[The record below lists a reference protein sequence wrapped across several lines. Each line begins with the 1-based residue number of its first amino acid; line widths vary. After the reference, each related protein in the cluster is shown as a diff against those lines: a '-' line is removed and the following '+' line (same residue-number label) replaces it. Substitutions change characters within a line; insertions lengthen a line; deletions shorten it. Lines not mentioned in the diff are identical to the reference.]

1 MSTPQVVVAM
11 DWGGTW
17 TRTAVIDRQG
27 EILWQAREP
36 NPQNGTKE
44 EYLSNAEK
52 LLSNAIQQ
60 AGGPVAGIGAAVAG
74 PVEPTTGTFF
84 QPPNLMVLDGI
95 SFKAL
100 WEEAFQVPVWVGN
113 DANLAALGEHYFGA
127 GKESADKGHPV
138 KTLFYVTVSTGV
150 GGGVVDKGSV
160 FLGANGLTA
169 EIGHTMVD
177 TTVDALQCQCGAR
190 GCLEAIASGTGIE
203 RIAKQKLAS
212 GGFPDSALAALDAG
226 LVDSEAVCD
235 AAEKKDSLALSIL
248 EGAVSALA
256 VGLTNV
262 VHLFNPDMIVLGGG
276 VTDGLVKLDLLPEID
291 RQIRDRAMSEL
302 HKEFQLTS
310 ARLGDSVGLAGAA
323 ALVWDQLGVERSPQ
337 NPRVRRLKDVAATHD
352 VYAVPGDVAG
362 LVRGEEQA
370 GVGDV
375 LHGGLAAHGNLFQVL
390 T

>member
-1 MSTPQVVVAM
+1 M
-11 DWGGTW
+11 
-17 TRTAVIDRQG
+17 
-27 EILWQAREP
+27 
-36 NPQNGTKE
+36 
-44 EYLSNAEK
+44 
-52 LLSNAIQQ
+52 SNAIQQ

-226 LVDSEAVCD
+226 LVDSAAVCD

-323 ALVWDQLGVERSPQ
+323 ALVWDQLGVER
-337 NPRVRRLKDVAATHD
+337 
-352 VYAVPGDVAG
+352 
-362 LVRGEEQA
+362 
-370 GVGDV
+370 
-375 LHGGLAAHGNLFQVL
+375 
-390 T
+390 

>member
-127 GKESADKGHPV
+127 GKESADKGRPV

-169 EIGHTMVD
+169 EIGHTLVD

-190 GCLEAIASGTGIE
+190 GCLEAMASGTGIE

-226 LVDSEAVCD
+226 LVDSEAVFD

-291 RQIRDRAMSEL
+291 RQIHDRAMSEL
-302 HKEFQLTS
+302 HKEFQFTS

-323 ALVWDQLGVERSPQ
+323 ALVWDQLGVER
-337 NPRVRRLKDVAATHD
+337 
-352 VYAVPGDVAG
+352 
-362 LVRGEEQA
+362 
-370 GVGDV
+370 
-375 LHGGLAAHGNLFQVL
+375 
-390 T
+390 

>member
-27 EILWQAREP
+27 EILWQARKP

-127 GKESADKGHPV
+127 GKESADKGRPV

-169 EIGHTMVD
+169 EIGHTLVD

-190 GCLEAIASGTGIE
+190 GCLEAMASGTGIE

-226 LVDSEAVCD
+226 LVDSEAVFD
-235 AAEKKDSLALSIL
+235 AAEKNDSLALSIL

-291 RQIRDRAMSEL
+291 RQIHGRAMSEL

-323 ALVWDQLGVERSPQ
+323 ALVWDQLGVER
-337 NPRVRRLKDVAATHD
+337 
-352 VYAVPGDVAG
+352 
-362 LVRGEEQA
+362 
-370 GVGDV
+370 
-375 LHGGLAAHGNLFQVL
+375 
-390 T
+390 

>member
-1 MSTPQVVVAM
+1 M

-27 EILWQAREP
+27 AILWQAREP

-127 GKESADKGHPV
+127 GKESADKGRPV

-169 EIGHTMVD
+169 EIGHTLVD

-190 GCLEAIASGTGIE
+190 GCLEAMASGTGIE

-226 LVDSEAVCD
+226 LVDSEAVFD

-291 RQIRDRAMSEL
+291 RQIHDRAMSEL

-323 ALVWDQLGVERSPQ
+323 ALVWDQLGVER
-337 NPRVRRLKDVAATHD
+337 
-352 VYAVPGDVAG
+352 
-362 LVRGEEQA
+362 
-370 GVGDV
+370 
-375 LHGGLAAHGNLFQVL
+375 
-390 T
+390 

>member
-127 GKESADKGHPV
+127 GKESADKGRPV

-169 EIGHTMVD
+169 EIGHTLVD

-190 GCLEAIASGTGIE
+190 GCLEAMASGTGIE

-226 LVDSEAVCD
+226 LVDSEAVFD

-291 RQIRDRAMSEL
+291 RQIHDRAMSEL

-323 ALVWDQLGVERSPQ
+323 ALVWDQLGVER
-337 NPRVRRLKDVAATHD
+337 
-352 VYAVPGDVAG
+352 
-362 LVRGEEQA
+362 
-370 GVGDV
+370 
-375 LHGGLAAHGNLFQVL
+375 
-390 T
+390 

>member
-27 EILWQAREP
+27 AILWQAREP

-127 GKESADKGHPV
+127 GKESADKGRPV

-169 EIGHTMVD
+169 EIGHTLVD

-190 GCLEAIASGTGIE
+190 GCLEAMASGTGIE

-226 LVDSEAVCD
+226 LVDSEAVFD

-323 ALVWDQLGVERSPQ
+323 ALVWDQLGVER
-337 NPRVRRLKDVAATHD
+337 
-352 VYAVPGDVAG
+352 
-362 LVRGEEQA
+362 
-370 GVGDV
+370 
-375 LHGGLAAHGNLFQVL
+375 
-390 T
+390 

>member
-127 GKESADKGHPV
+127 GKESADKGRPV

-169 EIGHTMVD
+169 EIGHTLVD
-177 TTVDALQCQCGAR
+177 TTVDALQCQCGAS
-190 GCLEAIASGTGIE
+190 GCLEAMASGTGIE

-226 LVDSEAVCD
+226 LVDSEAVFD

-291 RQIRDRAMSEL
+291 RQIHDRAMSEL

-323 ALVWDQLGVERSPQ
+323 ALVWDQLGVER
-337 NPRVRRLKDVAATHD
+337 
-352 VYAVPGDVAG
+352 
-362 LVRGEEQA
+362 
-370 GVGDV
+370 
-375 LHGGLAAHGNLFQVL
+375 
-390 T
+390 

>member
-100 WEEAFQVPVWVGN
+100 WEKAFQVPVWVGN

-127 GKESADKGHPV
+127 GKESADKGRPV

-169 EIGHTMVD
+169 EIGHTLVD

-190 GCLEAIASGTGIE
+190 GCLEAMASGTGIE

-226 LVDSEAVCD
+226 LVDSEAVFD
-235 AAEKKDSLALSIL
+235 AAEKNDSLALSIL

-291 RQIRDRAMSEL
+291 RQIHGRAMSEL

-323 ALVWDQLGVERSPQ
+323 ALVWDQLGVER
-337 NPRVRRLKDVAATHD
+337 
-352 VYAVPGDVAG
+352 
-362 LVRGEEQA
+362 
-370 GVGDV
+370 
-375 LHGGLAAHGNLFQVL
+375 
-390 T
+390 

>member
-100 WEEAFQVPVWVGN
+100 WEKAFQVPVWVGN

-127 GKESADKGHPV
+127 GKESADKGRPV

-169 EIGHTMVD
+169 EIGHTLVD

-190 GCLEAIASGTGIE
+190 GCLEAMASGTGIE

-226 LVDSEAVCD
+226 LVDSEAVFD

-291 RQIRDRAMSEL
+291 RQIHGRAMSEL

-323 ALVWDQLGVERSPQ
+323 ALVWDQLGVER
-337 NPRVRRLKDVAATHD
+337 
-352 VYAVPGDVAG
+352 
-362 LVRGEEQA
+362 
-370 GVGDV
+370 
-375 LHGGLAAHGNLFQVL
+375 
-390 T
+390 

>member
-60 AGGPVAGIGAAVAG
+60 AGGSVAGIGAAVAG

-127 GKESADKGHPV
+127 GKESADKGRPV

-169 EIGHTMVD
+169 EIGHTLVD

-190 GCLEAIASGTGIE
+190 GCLEAMASGTGIE

-226 LVDSEAVCD
+226 LVDSEAVFD

-323 ALVWDQLGVERSPQ
+323 ALVWDQLGVER
-337 NPRVRRLKDVAATHD
+337 
-352 VYAVPGDVAG
+352 
-362 LVRGEEQA
+362 
-370 GVGDV
+370 
-375 LHGGLAAHGNLFQVL
+375 
-390 T
+390 

>member
-52 LLSNAIQQ
+52 LLSNAIYQ

-127 GKESADKGHPV
+127 GKESADKGRPV

-169 EIGHTMVD
+169 EIGHTLVD

-190 GCLEAIASGTGIE
+190 GCLEAMASGTGIE

-226 LVDSEAVCD
+226 LVDSEAVFD
-235 AAEKKDSLALSIL
+235 AAEKNDSLALSIL

-291 RQIRDRAMSEL
+291 RQIHDRAMSEL

-323 ALVWDQLGVERSPQ
+323 ALVWDQLGVER
-337 NPRVRRLKDVAATHD
+337 
-352 VYAVPGDVAG
+352 
-362 LVRGEEQA
+362 
-370 GVGDV
+370 
-375 LHGGLAAHGNLFQVL
+375 
-390 T
+390 

>member
-60 AGGPVAGIGAAVAG
+60 SGGPVAGIGAAVAG

-226 LVDSEAVCD
+226 LVDSEAVFD

-323 ALVWDQLGVERSPQ
+323 ALVWDQLGVER
-337 NPRVRRLKDVAATHD
+337 
-352 VYAVPGDVAG
+352 
-362 LVRGEEQA
+362 
-370 GVGDV
+370 
-375 LHGGLAAHGNLFQVL
+375 
-390 T
+390 

>member
-52 LLSNAIQQ
+52 LLLNAIQQ

-127 GKESADKGHPV
+127 GKESADKGRPV

-169 EIGHTMVD
+169 EIGHTLVD

-190 GCLEAIASGTGIE
+190 GCLEAMASGTGIE

-226 LVDSEAVCD
+226 LVDSEAVFD
-235 AAEKKDSLALSIL
+235 AAEKNDSLALSIL

-291 RQIRDRAMSEL
+291 RQIHDRAMSEL

-323 ALVWDQLGVERSPQ
+323 ALVWDQLGVER
-337 NPRVRRLKDVAATHD
+337 
-352 VYAVPGDVAG
+352 
-362 LVRGEEQA
+362 
-370 GVGDV
+370 
-375 LHGGLAAHGNLFQVL
+375 
-390 T
+390 

>member
-1 MSTPQVVVAM
+1 M

-127 GKESADKGHPV
+127 GKESADKGRPV

-169 EIGHTMVD
+169 EIGHTLVD

-190 GCLEAIASGTGIE
+190 GCLEAMASGTGIE

-226 LVDSEAVCD
+226 LVDSEAVFD

-323 ALVWDQLGVERSPQ
+323 ALVWDQLGVER
-337 NPRVRRLKDVAATHD
+337 
-352 VYAVPGDVAG
+352 
-362 LVRGEEQA
+362 
-370 GVGDV
+370 
-375 LHGGLAAHGNLFQVL
+375 
-390 T
+390 

>member
-226 LVDSEAVCD
+226 LVDSEAVFD

-323 ALVWDQLGVERSPQ
+323 ALVWDQLGVER
-337 NPRVRRLKDVAATHD
+337 
-352 VYAVPGDVAG
+352 
-362 LVRGEEQA
+362 
-370 GVGDV
+370 
-375 LHGGLAAHGNLFQVL
+375 
-390 T
+390 

>member
-27 EILWQAREP
+27 AILWQAREP

-190 GCLEAIASGTGIE
+190 GCLEAMASGTGIE

-226 LVDSEAVCD
+226 LVDSEAVFD

-323 ALVWDQLGVERSPQ
+323 ALVWDQLGVER
-337 NPRVRRLKDVAATHD
+337 
-352 VYAVPGDVAG
+352 
-362 LVRGEEQA
+362 
-370 GVGDV
+370 
-375 LHGGLAAHGNLFQVL
+375 
-390 T
+390 

>member
-127 GKESADKGHPV
+127 GKESADKGRPV

-169 EIGHTMVD
+169 EIGHTLVD

-190 GCLEAIASGTGIE
+190 GCLEAMASGTGIE

-226 LVDSEAVCD
+226 LVDSGAVFD

-291 RQIRDRAMSEL
+291 RQIHDRAMSEL

-323 ALVWDQLGVERSPQ
+323 ALVWDQLGVER
-337 NPRVRRLKDVAATHD
+337 
-352 VYAVPGDVAG
+352 
-362 LVRGEEQA
+362 
-370 GVGDV
+370 
-375 LHGGLAAHGNLFQVL
+375 
-390 T
+390 

>member
-27 EILWQAREP
+27 EILWQTREP

-44 EYLSNAEK
+44 EYLANAEK
-52 LLSNAIQQ
+52 LLANAIQH

-74 PVEPTTGTFF
+74 PVEPTTGTFY
-84 QPPNLMVLDGI
+84 QPPNLMVLDGV

-100 WEEAFQVPVWVGN
+100 WEEAFSVPVWVGN

-127 GKESADKGHPV
+127 GKESADNGRPV

-169 EIGHTMVD
+169 EIGHTLVD
-177 TTVDALQCQCGAR
+177 TSDAALECQCGSR
-190 GCLEAIASGTGIE
+190 GCLEAMASGTGIE
-203 RIAKQKLAS
+203 RIARQRLAS
-212 GGFPDSALAALDAG
+212 GGFSDSALAALATDS
-226 LVDSEAVCD
+226 VDSEAVFT
-235 AAEKKDSLALSIL
+235 AAGNKDPLAISIL
-248 EGAVSALA
+248 DGAVTALA

-262 VHLFNPDMIVLGGG
+262 VHLFNPDMIVMGGG
-276 VTDGLVKLDLLPEID
+276 VTDGLVKLDLLPEIR
-291 RQIRDRAMSEL
+291 RQIMGRVMSEL

-323 ALVWDQLGVERSPQ
+323 ALVWDQL
-337 NPRVRRLKDVAATHD
+337 AAE
-352 VYAVPGDVAG
+352 G
-362 LVRGEEQA
+362 
-370 GVGDV
+370 
-375 LHGGLAAHGNLFQVL
+375 
-390 T
+390 

>member
-27 EILWQAREP
+27 EILWQARKP

-127 GKESADKGHPV
+127 GKESADKGRPV

-169 EIGHTMVD
+169 EIGHTLVD

-190 GCLEAIASGTGIE
+190 GCLEAMASGTGIE

-226 LVDSEAVCD
+226 LVDSEAVFD

-291 RQIRDRAMSEL
+291 RQIHGRAMSEL

-323 ALVWDQLGVERSPQ
+323 ALVWDQLGVER
-337 NPRVRRLKDVAATHD
+337 
-352 VYAVPGDVAG
+352 
-362 LVRGEEQA
+362 
-370 GVGDV
+370 
-375 LHGGLAAHGNLFQVL
+375 
-390 T
+390 

>member
-1 MSTPQVVVAM
+1 MRTPQVVVAM

-127 GKESADKGHPV
+127 GKESADKGRPV

-169 EIGHTMVD
+169 EIGHTLVD

-190 GCLEAIASGTGIE
+190 GCLEAMASGTGIE

-226 LVDSEAVCD
+226 LVDSEAVFD

-291 RQIRDRAMSEL
+291 RQIHGRAMSEL

-323 ALVWDQLGVERSPQ
+323 ALVWDQLGVER
-337 NPRVRRLKDVAATHD
+337 
-352 VYAVPGDVAG
+352 
-362 LVRGEEQA
+362 
-370 GVGDV
+370 
-375 LHGGLAAHGNLFQVL
+375 
-390 T
+390 